1 MIYLALYWEFFKI
14 GLFSLGGGLA
24 TLPFL
29 YKLAETHPAWI
40 SAQTIADMIAI
51 SESTPGPI
59 GINMATFAGFQVA
72 GAVGGL
78 IATLGEITPSI
89 IIIIL
94 IARFLTA
101 FDKNQNVKDAFYG
114 LRPAVVGLITF
125 ALLKLMGVTLF
136 HGQVIHMKETI
147 LYGVLVLCILIWK
160 KVHPFIWI
168 LVGSVAGLMFQLP
181 S

>member
-1 MIYLALYWEFFKI
+1 MIYLALFWEFFKI

-29 YKLAETHPAWI
+29 YKLAETHPHWI
-40 SAQTIADMIAI
+40 SAQAIADMIAI

-59 GINMATFAGFQVA
+59 GINMATFAGFQAA
-72 GAVGGL
+72 GAVGGV
-78 IATLGEITPSI
+78 IATLGEVTPSV

-101 FDKNQNVKDAFYG
+101 FDKNQKVKDAFYG
-114 LRPAVVGLITF
+114 LRPAVVALITY
-125 ALLKLMGVTLF
+125 ALLKLMGVTLLN
-136 HGQVIHMKETI
+136 GGAVLPIETA
-147 LYGVLVLCILIWK
+147 LYAVLVCCVLVWK
-160 KVHPFIWI
+160 KVHPIIWI
-168 LVGSVAGLMFQLP
+168 LAGAVAGLLFQLP